1 MVPLA
6 RVTAAVAMLFV
17 AAPQAAAFKVTV
29 KPASVRQGD
38 VAMLIVTGA
47 PSAPE
52 MDGSVAGRPL
62 FFFPYADGYAALIGV
77 DLEAKPGKVP
87 WRIGFVD
94 GGGAPREASGRI
106 AVTTRSFP
114 VQRLSLPKG
123 MVDLS

>member
-1 MVPLA
+1 MA
-6 RVTAAVAMLFV
+6 HVTGAAVVLTLLLALTAP
-17 AAPQAAAFKVTV
+17 AAEAFKVTV

-38 VAMLIVTGA
+38 VAMIVVTGA
-47 PSAPE
+47 PTVPE

-94 GGGAPREASGRI
+94 GSGGPREASGRI
-106 AVTTRSFP
+106 AVTVRSFP
-114 VQRLSLPKG
+114 LQRLS
-123 MVDLS
+123 